1 MVVFELFHRFTASQT
16 CINTN
21 TGTNR
26 FIGSDGGTWQKGR
39 NGYYNDSRRILAF
52 SVAQSSSDSNSNT
65 RSLCAD
71 RRGFLDHLR
80 PKIFFKNV
88 R

>member
-1 MVVFELFHRFTASQT
+1 MVVFEFIHRFTASQT
-16 CINTN
+16 CINTS

-26 FIGSDGGTWQKGR
+26 FFGSDGGTLQKGR
-39 NGYYNDSRRILAF
+39 NGNYNDNRRILAL
-52 SVAQSSSDSNSNT
+52 SVAQRSSDNSSIT